1 MKRYISSVVSDRI
14 AMERCNSHG
23 HRNIRDLAGKL
34 CLKRVPRYTQS
45 SGGDSLI
52 LPKRRLCFLLA
63 FLPYGAFGQWLK
75 YPDPHTP
82 RTKDGKPNLSAAAP
96 RTPDGKPDL
105 SGVWEGEPTPH
116 GEVTRVLGEHF
127 YDLQTDVEDNSKYT
141 FNLLWDLQ
149 PEEELVRPDAAALVK
164 ERRGRSSPGQNC
176 LPGSIPFAMLITPFK
191 IVQAPREIVMMF
203 EHPDPPRQI
212 HTDGRP
218 LPRDPEP
225 SWQGTS
231 SGRWQDQTLVV
242 ETVGF
247 NGRSWLDIFGHPRSE
262 SMHLIERYTRRD
274 FGHMDVEMTFED
286 PKYYTRRFT
295 VKLPMRLIP
304 DGSDVFEEVCT
315 ENEKDRAHLPNK

>member
-1 MKRYISSVVSDRI
+1 M
-14 AMERCNSHG
+14 
-23 HRNIRDLAGKL
+23 
-34 CLKRVPRYTQS
+34 
-45 SGGDSLI
+45 
-52 LPKRRLCFLLA
+52 LPKRRLCLLLA
-63 FLPYGAFGQWLK
+63 FLPYGASGQWLK

-82 RTKDGKPNLSAAAP
+82 RTKDGKPNLSAPAP

-141 FNLLWDLQ
+141 FNLLWDLEA
-149 PEEELVRPDAAALVK
+149 EEELVRPDAAALVK
-164 ERRGRSSPGQNC
+164 ARRGRSSPGPNC
-176 LPGSIPFAMLITPFK
+176 LPGSLPVAMLITPFK

-218 LPRDPEP
+218 FPQDPEP

-247 NGRSWLDIFGHPRSE
+247 NGRSWLDVFGHPRSE

-286 PKYYTRRFT
+286 PKYYTRPFT
-295 VKLPMRLIP
+295 IKLPMRLIP

-315 ENEKDRAHLPNK
+315 ENEKDRAHLPSK